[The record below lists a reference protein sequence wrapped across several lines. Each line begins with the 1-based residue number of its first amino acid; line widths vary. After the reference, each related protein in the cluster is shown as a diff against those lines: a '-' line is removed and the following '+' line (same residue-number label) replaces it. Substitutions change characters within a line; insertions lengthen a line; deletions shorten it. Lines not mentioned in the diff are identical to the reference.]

1 MLTCPSSCNQCLEKP
16 GSQQV
21 LWVPYLCSNHA
32 RLSCFVACPPISQ
45 HQDPSTTKQM
55 AFYLLCFPF
64 RGTLSV
70 SGATTA
76 FMALARDASG
86 SSQSKALG
94 GKAPAHVRLPLR
106 KGPDWAWPPILLAW
120 PPSKTHILSRS
131 RDQEPFPA
139 QAGPG

>member
-1 MLTCPSSCNQCLEKP
+1 MPLL
-16 GSQQV
+16 QV
-21 LWVPYLCSNHA
+21 MPASPVVLPVPLF
-32 RLSCFVACPPISQ
+32 LSIRILPQPNKWPFICFV
-45 HQDPSTTKQM
+45 
-55 AFYLLCFPF
+55 FLLGA
-64 RGTLSV
+64 RYQSV
-70 SGATTA
+70 GLPQCS

-86 SSQSKALG
+86 SAQSRALR